1 MHSLLT
7 QTTASTFED
16 LAFLCP
22 TGEPDDAQRAQ
33 PLSVAVVV
41 SFSGAVLGE
50 LVLELTPALLPEIA
64 ASMLGDGGDISL
76 QVQND
81 ALGEIANVICGN
93 IVPSVAGVRA
103 VIALSAPRIVDATHL
118 KRGAAQAE
126 TELGVSG
133 GRVRARLF
141 VYSLTDVAG
150 AA

>member
-1 MHSLLT
+1 MHSLLA

-22 TGEPDDAQRAQ
+22 NGEPDDTQREQ
-33 PLSVAVVV
+33 PLAVAVVV

-50 LVLELTPALLPEIA
+50 LVLELTPDLLPRLA
-64 ASMLGDGGDISL
+64 ASMLGETGEIP
-76 QVQND
+76 QQTQND

-103 VIALSAPRIVDATHL
+103 VISLSAPRIVDAANL

-126 TELGVSG
+126 TELGVSS

-141 VYSLTDVAG
+141 IYSLTDVAG